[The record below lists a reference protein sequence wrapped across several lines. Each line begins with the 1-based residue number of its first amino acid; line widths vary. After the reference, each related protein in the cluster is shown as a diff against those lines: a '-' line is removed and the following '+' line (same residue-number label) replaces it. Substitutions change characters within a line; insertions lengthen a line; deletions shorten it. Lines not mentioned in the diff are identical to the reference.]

1 MRIAIISDIHG
12 NLVALEAVLQDLRH
26 QSQVDQVV
34 VAGDLCLNGPRP
46 RETLHAIQALN
57 CPVIQGNVDIEVVTG
72 GPEFGAK
79 KRDTIAWTREQ
90 IGIEGIDYLTALPF
104 SHLVTNPYGSDL
116 LVVHANPLNQ
126 DDAIFPTSPDSKLDH
141 LLGKLE
147 PTIGAL
153 AFGHLHIAYTRHWR
167 HLLLVDAGSCGLPRD
182 DDQRAAYAILTCE
195 NNIWQAEHRRVEYDI
210 KAVVKDLKTCGIP
223 HAEKRIRILTAATYT
238 ENGIHE
244 QGGKKKSKG

>member
-12 NLVALEAVLQDLRH
+12 NQVALEAVLQNLR
-26 QSQVDQVV
+26 QQPQVDQVIIS
-34 VAGDLCLNGPRP
+34 GDLCLNGPRP
-46 RETLHAIQALN
+46 RETLHIIQALN
-57 CPVIQGNVDIEVVTG
+57 CPVIQGNVDVEVVTG
-72 GPEFGAK
+72 APDAGTK

-90 IGIEGIDYLTALPF
+90 IGTEGIDYLAALPL
-104 SHLVTNPYGSDL
+104 SHLVTNPYGNDL

-126 DDAIFPTSPDSKLDH
+126 EDAIFPTSPDSKLEH

-153 AFGHLHIAYTRHWR
+153 AFGHLHIAYTRRWR

-182 DDQRAAYAILTCE
+182 EDQRAAYAILTCE

-210 KAVVKDLKTCGIP
+210 KAVVKDLKACGIP
-223 HAEKRIRILTAATYT
+223 HGEKRIRILTAATYT

-244 QGGKKKSKG
+244 QGGKKKSKS

>member
-1 MRIAIISDIHG
+1 M
-12 NLVALEAVLQDLRH
+12 
-26 QSQVDQVV
+26 
-34 VAGDLCLNGPRP
+34 
-46 RETLHAIQALN
+46 
-57 CPVIQGNVDIEVVTG
+57 EVVTG
-72 GPEFGAK
+72 GPEFGTK

-90 IGIEGIDYLTALPF
+90 IGAEGIDYLAKLPF
-104 SHLVTNPYGSDL
+104 SHLISNPYGSDL

-126 DDAIFPTSPDSKLDH
+126 EDAIFPTSPDSKLEH

-167 HLLLVDAGSCGLPRD
+167 HLLLVDVGSCGLPRD
-182 DDQRAAYAILTCE
+182 DDPRAAYAILTCE

-210 KAVVKDLKTCGIP
+210 DAVVKDLKTCSIP
-223 HAEKRIRILTAATYT
+223 HAGKRIRILTAATYT

-244 QGGKKKSKG
+244 QGEKKKSKG